1 MKDSPWTNKEIISN
15 LVAIIILISLATF
28 MIFIKSWLLLPI
40 YWLFW
45 ILCII
50 IGRYFTCRHCDFLG
64 KPCSTWCMGIL
75 GGMLYKRSDKKDFTE
90 IKKWGF
96 FLDVS
101 LIALAMVF
109 PIIVYGYF
117 FFSEGLSIIDWIFV
131 IVYFIIGIST
141 FKIHSNGYKK
151 CTVVGCPLGGKSQ
164 QNKK

>member
-1 MKDSPWTNKEIISN
+1 M
-15 LVAIIILISLATF
+15 SLATF
-28 MIFIKSWLLLPI
+28 MLLLKSWLFVI
-40 YWLFW
+40 GYWLIW
-45 ILCII
+45 VILIVV
-50 IGRYFTCRHCDFLG
+50 GRALICKHCDFLG
-64 KPCSTWCMGIL
+64 EKCVSWCMGIL

-141 FKIHSNGYKK
+141 FKIHSNGCNK

>member
-1 MKDSPWTNKEIISN
+1 
-15 LVAIIILISLATF
+15 
-28 MIFIKSWLLLPI
+28 
-40 YWLFW
+40 
-45 ILCII
+45 
-50 IGRYFTCRHCDFLG
+50 
-64 KPCSTWCMGIL
+64 
-75 GGMLYKRSDKKDFTE
+75 MLYKRSDKKDFTE

-109 PIIVYGYF
+109 PI
-117 FFSEGLSIIDWIFV
+117 FV

-141 FKIHSNGYKK
+141 FKIHSNGCKK